1 MFLVVLLGKEDLSF
15 EPRTQLEAGMEG
27 WFCNLSPAEEET
39 SRSLDSLPSPSVG
52 PV

>member
-15 EPRTQLEAGMEG
+15 EPRTLLKAGMEG
-27 WFCNLSPAEEET
+27 WFCNPSPAEET

-52 PV
+52 PM